1 MRKISMFI
9 MTILLTIV
17 LVIIEIII
25 IRSALGYEPKTNI
38 VLASKKIEAGE
49 TITEDMLEE
58 RQLHISMVDNR
69 WVKDKNEIMG
79 KVAKENIEEGEIIIL
94 SRISDDENKNQIE
107 AKDKNKRLFTV
118 ELKGDQA
125 NGWQLKEG
133 QYVDIIFI
141 QDEKNKVPVT
151 GNEEQDRK
159 NFVQNGAFGTQRISN
174 VRIAA
179 IIDEKYVSFEVDVGL
194 DEFLAYAKGNGRL
207 EISVIPK
214 N

>member
-25 IRSALGYEPKTNI
+25 IRSALGYEPKTTI

>member
-1 MRKISMFI
+1 

>member
-9 MTILLTIV
+9 MTILLTAV
-17 LVIIEIII
+17 LVIVEIII

>member
-1 MRKISMFI
+1 MFI

>member
-207 EISVIPK
+207 EISVIP
-214 N
+214 